1 MKFSTLA
8 LASVVA
14 LGFSGA
20 AFAQDEPGFG
30 GHGTVS
36 KNQQPGPSVNNAT
49 DPAAGNPNSPAQT
62 PTDPVKQQDLQWCLW
77 SWPGRNWK
85 PSASLAS
92 TSVDLPAPGART
104 GPRGQNP
111 NAFRAYHAL
120 RFKLRL

>member
-8 LASVVA
+8 LASVLA
-14 LGFSGA
+14 LGVSGA

-62 PTDPVKQQDLQWCLW
+62 PTDPVKQQDLQYKGA
-77 SWPGRNWK
+77 SGAGPGETGSQVP
-85 PSASLAS
+85 PS
-92 TSVDLPAPGART
+92 PP
-104 GPRGQNP
+104 PQ
-111 NAFRAYHAL
+111 
-120 RFKLRL
+120 